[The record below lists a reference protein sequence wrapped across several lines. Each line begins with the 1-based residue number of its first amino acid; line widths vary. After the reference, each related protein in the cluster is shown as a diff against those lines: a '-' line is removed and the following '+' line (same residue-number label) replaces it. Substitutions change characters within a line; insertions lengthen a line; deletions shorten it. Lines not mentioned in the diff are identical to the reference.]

1 MQSLVLWSRSNLR
14 RGAGFLWTSIS
25 SVAGVIDIL
34 GMVAVTFFLGLI
46 PGADRVAELAWF
58 KPTAIVVGV
67 LFLAFHT
74 ALRASAEI
82 EALRE
87 ADAARE
93 SDFERKYR
101 SLHGDLRG
109 LMDQVREC
117 ETGKVIP
124 TRKIN
129 QRWAGFEFVN
139 PILDDIDRNSD
150 ALGAILQRSHGS
162 NETGRCVGRLREL
175 ADEATRRL
183 EQLATERRRLR
194 NPTQGAL
201 DASADS

>member
-1 MQSLVLWSRSNLR
+1 MQSKMLWSRSNLR
-14 RGAGFLWTSIS
+14 RGVGFLWASIA
-25 SVAGVIDIL
+25 SVAGLIDIL
-34 GMVAVTFFLGLI
+34 GMVVVAFLLELI
-46 PGADRVAELAWF
+46 PGVERVAELAWF
-58 KPTAIVVGV
+58 KPTVIVVGV

-74 ALRASAEI
+74 ALRAAAEI

-109 LMDQVREC
+109 LMDQVRQC
-117 ETGKVIP
+117 EAGKVIP
-124 TRKIN
+124 TRKIE
-129 QRWAGFEFVN
+129 QRWPGFEFVN

-150 ALGAILQRSHGS
+150 DLAAILQRSHSS
-162 NETGRCVGRLREL
+162 NETGRCVGRLREM

-183 EQLATERRRLR
+183 EQLASERRQR
-194 NPTQGAL
+194 NRPTP
-201 DASADS
+201 